1 MALFD
6 VFKKKD
12 KDKAEKPVKE
22 KVEKK
27 EEKKEAKLVKK
38 VKIKKIEDS
47 FPYTVINHQHITEKA
62 GDLMSLNKYTFRIFK
77 TANKDMVRKAIE
89 RLYEVKVKSVNVIN
103 VPSKSMRLGRF
114 EGIKG
119 GYKKAIVTLRKGY
132 KIEMA
137 AN

>member
-27 EEKKEAKLVKK
+27 ETKPVKK
-38 VKIKKIEDS
+38 VKVRKVEDA
-47 FPYTVINHQHITEKA
+47 FPYTVIDHQHITEKA
-62 GDLMSLNKYTFRIFK
+62 GDLMNLNKYTFRIFRN
-77 TANKDMVRKAIE
+77 ANKDMVRKAIE
-89 RLYEVKVKSVNVIN
+89 KLYEVKVKSVNVIN

-114 EGIKG
+114 EGTKG
-119 GYKKAIVTLRKGY
+119 GYKKAIVTLRKGH
-132 KIEMA
+132 KIELA